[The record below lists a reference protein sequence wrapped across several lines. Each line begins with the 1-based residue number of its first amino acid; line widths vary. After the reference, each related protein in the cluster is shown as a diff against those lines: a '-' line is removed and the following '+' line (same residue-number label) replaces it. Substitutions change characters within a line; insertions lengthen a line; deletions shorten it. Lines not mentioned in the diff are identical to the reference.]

1 MAAGPRRRAL
11 GRWSRSAALLGS
23 AVLAYYTVPLSS
35 AETTEARAW
44 RWILFIL
51 GVLGLIALTA
61 HQIRRQ
67 LRSRDDTGVRLAS
80 IMVVLY
86 AVVVF
91 FSVAYYGLATRAEG
105 QMEGIA
111 TRTDALYYTVVTLG
125 TVGYGDVHAVG
136 QGARIVTTVQILFDL
151 VIVGLLA
158 SVATQQIQRMG
169 RRSRQGDE
177 QRDERT

>member
-11 GRWSRSAALLGS
+11 GRWSHSAALLGS
-23 AVLAYYTVPLSS
+23 AILVYYTVPMTS
-35 AETTEARAW
+35 AETTEARFA
-44 RWILFIL
+44 RWILFVV

-67 LRSRDDTGVRLAS
+67 LRSEDDTGVRLAS

-91 FSVAYYGLATRAEG
+91 FSVTYYGLATRAEG
-105 QMEGIA
+105 QMEGIE

-136 QGARIVTTVQILFDL
+136 QAARIATTVQIFFDL

-169 RRSRQGDE
+169 RRPRQGE
-177 QRDERT
+177 EHRDERA